1 MKYSEGNGK
10 YQKEYDMVWR
20 HLMPMSG
27 EAENEMVEALRRVAH
42 VYYPHD
48 WDKLPEISYLDGVRD
63 YISLEMWDRLY
74 NLIHAGEGLDK
85 VIDKIMERIIE
96 DEIVE
101 KQNTDEQ

>member
-20 HLMPMSG
+20 QLMPMSG

-42 VYYPHD
+42 VYYPNQ
-48 WDKLPEISYLDGVRD
+48 WDKLPKISDLDSVRD
-63 YISLEMWDRLY
+63 YVSLETWDRLY
-74 NLIHAGEGLDK
+74 TLIHGGEVLDK